1 MRISV
6 EIGAPS
12 LAKRGANEVVSEAFK
27 DVEFPL
33 DVEFKNFMPRNVSF
47 PEIEGLY
54 LKHVAALEG
63 TKITLRVKNF
73 DQLQRLTSSV
83 EAIAELN
90 KYNPAMGFSFNKADP
105 VEPEETN
112 AEAEAEAKAEAKAE
126 VEAEAKEEAEVKA
139 ATKRTTRRKTTA

>member
-63 TKITLRVKNF
+63 TKITLRVNNF

-105 VEPEETN
+105 VESDETN
-112 AEAEAEAKAEAKAE
+112 AEAEAEAKTEAK
-126 VEAEAKEEAEVKA
+126 AEAKEEAEVKA

>member
-63 TKITLRVKNF
+63 TKITLRVNNF

-112 AEAEAEAKAEAKAE
+112 AEAEAEAKTEAK
-126 VEAEAKEEAEVKA
+126 AEAKEEAEVKA

>member
-63 TKITLRVKNF
+63 TKITLRVNNF

-105 VEPEETN
+105 VESDETN
-112 AEAEAEAKAEAKAE
+112 AEAKTEAKAEAK
-126 VEAEAKEEAEVKA
+126 EEADVKA

>member
-12 LAKRGANEVVSEAFK
+12 LAKRGANEVVAEAFK

-63 TKITLRVKNF
+63 TKITLRVNNF

-112 AEAEAEAKAEAKAE
+112 AEAEAEAKTEAK
-126 VEAEAKEEAEVKA
+126 AEAKEEAEVKA

>member
-63 TKITLRVKNF
+63 TKITLRVSNF
-73 DQLQRLTSSV
+73 DQLQRLASSV

-105 VEPEETN
+105 VESDETN
-112 AEAEAEAKAEAKAE
+112 AEAEAEAKTEAK
-126 VEAEAKEEAEVKA
+126 AEAKEEAEVKA

>member
-63 TKITLRVKNF
+63 TKITLRVNNF
-73 DQLQRLTSSV
+73 DQLQRLASSV

-105 VEPEETN
+105 VESDETN
-112 AEAEAEAKAEAKAE
+112 AEAEAEAKTEAK
-126 VEAEAKEEAEVKA
+126 AEAKEEAEVKA